1 MTHLARKSGYHLPRM
16 RWSNPEY
23 HGNIM
28 KPYVFGDLN
37 IEHRDLTGKK
47 HRSIF
52 HEKKWWTI
60 GVNQE

>member
-1 MTHLARKSGYHLPRM
+1 MTHLAPKSGYHLPRM

-52 HEKKWWTI
+52 HEKK
-60 GVNQE
+60 